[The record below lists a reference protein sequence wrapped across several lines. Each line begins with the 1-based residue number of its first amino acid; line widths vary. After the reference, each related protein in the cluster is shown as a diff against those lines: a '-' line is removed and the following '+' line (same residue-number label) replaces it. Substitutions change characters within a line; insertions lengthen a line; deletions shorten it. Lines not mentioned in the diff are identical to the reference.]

1 MKILFLTPT
10 LPYPPD
16 MGGKIVVFNTLRR
29 LYPKHELHL
38 LSFIQSGQERYIEN
52 LRLYCKSIQV
62 VPISIEFRFSQLIS
76 NLFLR
81 LPYTIHKYSSSEME
95 AKFRQL
101 IETVKPDLVQVEHLH
116 LFQYV
121 HNKWSPPAV
130 LREHNVES
138 LLMKR
143 YSESARNPF
152 ARAYARI
159 QYRKLLNYENRAIK
173 YASLCLT
180 LTEDDRKELRRIS
193 SSNKIE
199 VLPPGVDFDYFR
211 PLPTKRDNNAILF
224 LGNLIYKPTQ
234 EALFFFLKRIWPLV
248 LEKRPHLRLVQIGRC
263 PIAILEKIKNTKNL
277 EVCGLVKDIRPI
289 VSSCSLL
296 VVPFTIGSGIRIKI
310 LEAMAMKLPVVS
322 TSVGCEGIG
331 LTDQEDCLL
340 ADEPEDFANKIGL
353 LIDDQRLAEQIAN
366 RAHDF
371 VRSNYDWDKIIDKLN
386 NIYQMIT
393 GSLNGAL

>member
-10 LPYPPD
+10 LPSPPD
-16 MGGKIVVFNTLRR
+16 LGGKIVVFNTLRR
-29 LYPKHELHL
+29 LYPRHELHL
-38 LSFIQSGQERYIEN
+38 LSFIQAGQERHIES
-52 LRLYCKSIQV
+52 LRQYCKSIQV
-62 VPISIEFRFSQLIS
+62 VPLSIEFRFSQLIS

-81 LPYTIHKYSSSEME
+81 LPYTIHKYSSSEVE

-101 IETVKPDLVQVEHLH
+101 LETVKPDLVQVEHLH
-116 LFQYV
+116 LFQYI
-121 HNKWSPPAV
+121 HNNGIPPV
-130 LREHNVES
+130 ILREHNVES

-143 YSESARNPF
+143 YSENARNPL

-159 QYRKLLNYENRAIK
+159 QYRKLFNFEKQALKNT
-173 YASLCLT
+173 SLCLA
-180 LTEDDRKELRRIS
+180 LTEEDQKELNKIS
-193 SSNKIE
+193 LSHKIE

-211 PLPTKRDNNAILF
+211 PLLTKRDHDAILF

-263 PIAILEKIKNTKNL
+263 PITILEKIKNTKNL
-277 EVCGLVKDIRPI
+277 KVCGLVKDIRPI

-340 ADEPEDFANKIGL
+340 ADDPEDFADKIGL
-353 LIDDQRLAEQIAN
+353 LIDDRRLAEQIAN

-371 VRSNYDWDKIIDKLN
+371 VRTNYDWDKIIDKLN
-386 NIYQMIT
+386 NIYQMII
-393 GSLNGAL
+393 GSLNGAM